1 MKRRTFCKSTLA
13 VGIAAT
19 LPGCSRESTPV
30 DVGSTINAITG
41 DGQEL
46 SIATTAVQE
55 FGGALQGNLYLP
67 DDSGYDSARM
77 VWNGMI
83 DKRPALIAQ
92 CHTAD
97 DVVKAVSFAS
107 ERNLLVS
114 VKGGGHSFPGKST
127 CNGGI
132 MIDLSQMHSTN
143 VNVDDRTIRVDGG
156 ALLGHIDV
164 AAQPHNLG
172 TTTGIV
178 SHTGVG
184 GFTLGGGYGRTD
196 RFMGLAV
203 DNLLAANIVT
213 ASGEVLRASADE
225 NPDLFWAIRGGGGNF
240 GVATEFEFRLHPF
253 ESTIY
258 GGDAIFKLDVEFL
271 RLYSE
276 LAASLPDEASIEP
289 QIRTDADGNS
299 IVNLQLCYCGD
310 LAMGEKVMAPVL
322 KIAKPLSAKI
332 GAMEY
337 SVFQTGAD
345 AALGHGKQYYLK
357 SGLVTGIAPELAEV
371 IVDHMS
377 RDKPVSSWMQH
388 LGGAP
393 SLVAPDAMAYSHRSA
408 ALNLGIMVVSEDP
421 AAMDDNIARARA
433 FYKDA
438 EPYMHGFYTNL
449 NEDTDS
455 KTWSNYG
462 DNYSRLVAAKDKY
475 DPGNLFRLNAN
486 IKPSA

>member
-1 MKRRTFCKSTLA
+1 MQRRTFCKST
-13 VGIAAT
+13 VVIGIAAAI
-19 LPGCSRESTPV
+19 PGCSRESAPV
-30 DVGSTINAITG
+30 DVGSTIDAITG

-55 FGGALQGNLYLP
+55 LGDALQGQLFLP

-77 VWNGMI
+77 VWNGMF

-92 CHTAD
+92 CHTTN

-132 MIDLSQMHSTN
+132 MIDLSQMHSTD
-143 VNVDDRTIRVDGG
+143 VDINNRTIRVAGG
-156 ALLGHIDV
+156 ALLGHID
-164 AAQPHNLG
+164 AAAHPHKLG

-253 ESTIY
+253 DPMIY
-258 GGDAIFKLDVEFL
+258 GGTVIFKLDAQFL
-271 RLYSE
+271 TMYGE

-299 IVNLQLCYCGD
+299 TVELQLCYCGD
-310 LAMGEKVMAPVL
+310 LATGEKVMTQVL
-322 KIAKPLSAKI
+322 SLAKPLSVDLGTI
-332 GAMEY
+332 EY
-337 SVFQTGAD
+337 RVMQTGAD
-345 AALGHGKQYYLK
+345 GFLSHGKQYYLK

-377 RDKPVSSWMQH
+377 RDKPVNSWFQH
-388 LGGAP
+388 LGGVPAT
-393 SLVAPDAMAYSHRSA
+393 VAPEAMAYSHRSA
-408 ALNLGIMVVSEDP
+408 ALNLGIMVVSENP
-421 AAMDDNIARARA
+421 AAMADNIARARA

-438 EPYMHGFYTNL
+438 APYMHGFYTNL

-462 DNYSRLVAAKDKY
+462 ENYPRLVAAKDKY

-486 IKPSA
+486 IKPSV

>member
-1 MKRRTFCKSTLA
+1 MKRRSFCKSTLA

-19 LPGCSRESTPV
+19 IPGCSRESTPI
-30 DVGSTINAITG
+30 DVGSTISAITG

-55 FGGALQGNLYLP
+55 LGDALQGNLFLP
-67 DDSGYDSARM
+67 DDRGYDSARM

-92 CHTAD
+92 CRTTD

-132 MIDLSQMHSTN
+132 MIDLSQMHSTD
-143 VNVDDRTIRVDGG
+143 VDVDNRTIRVDGG

-253 ESTIY
+253 MSTIY
-258 GGDAIFKLDVEFL
+258 GGNATFKLDAEFL
-271 RLYSE
+271 LLYGE
-276 LAASLPDEASIEP
+276 LAATLPVEASIEP

-299 IVNLQLCYCGD
+299 VVNLQLCYCGD

-322 KIAKPLSAKI
+322 KIAKPLSADI

-345 AALGHGKQYYLK
+345 VSLGPGKQYYLK
-357 SGLVTGIAPELAEV
+357 SGLITEIVPELAEI
-371 IVDHMS
+371 IVDHMG
-377 RDKPVSSWMQH
+377 RDKPVNSWMQH
-388 LGGAP
+388 LGGVPAT
-393 SLVAPDAMAYSHRSA
+393 VAPNAMAYSHRNA
-408 ALNLGIMVVSEDP
+408 LLNLGIMVVSEDP
-421 AAMDDNIARARA
+421 AAMDNNIANARA

-438 EPYMHGFYTNL
+438 APYTDGFYTNL
-449 NEDTDS
+449 NDDTDG
-455 KTWSNYG
+455 KTRGNYG
-462 DNYSRLVAAKDKY
+462 ENYPRLVAAKDKY

>member
-1 MKRRTFCKSTLA
+1 MKRRTFCTSTLA
-13 VGIAAT
+13 AGIAAAI
-19 LPGCSRESTPV
+19 PGCSRETTPV
-30 DVGSTINAITG
+30 DVGSTIDAITG

-55 FGGALQGNLYLP
+55 LGDALQGQLFLP

-92 CHTAD
+92 CHTTD

-114 VKGGGHSFPGKST
+114 VKGGGHSLPGKST

-132 MIDLSQMHSTN
+132 MIDLSRMHSTD
-143 VNVDDRTIRVDGG
+143 VDVDNRTIRVDGG

-258 GGDAIFKLDVEFL
+258 GGNAVFKLNAEFL
-271 RLYSE
+271 RLYGE
-276 LAASLPDEASIEP
+276 LAATLPVEASVEP
-289 QIRTDADGNS
+289 QIGIDADGNS
-299 IVNLQLCYCGD
+299 TVNLQLCYCGD
-310 LAMGEKVMAPVL
+310 LAIGEKVMAPVL
-322 KIAKPLSAKI
+322 KIAKPLSADI
-332 GAMEY
+332 SAMDY

-345 AALGHGKQYYLK
+345 VSLGHGKQYYLK
-357 SGLVTGIAPELAEV
+357 SGLLTGIAPELAEG
-371 IVDHMS
+371 
-377 RDKPVSSWMQH
+377 MQH
-388 LGGAP
+388 LGGVP
-393 SLVAPDAMAYSHRSA
+393 SSVAPDAMAYSHRSA

-462 DNYSRLVAAKDKY
+462 ENYARLVAAKDKY

-486 IKPSA
+486 IKPSV